1 MKSRE
6 GGWATRLLTASWITV
21 ASVAM
26 GSLVSIAHLQEY
38 APPVLLGVGE
48 TILSVALSVGILL
61 GLIFSR
67 EDISFVIT
75 MGVLA
80 SLGAYIFTLITV
92 HTPVL
97 AGIVPDIANLGG
109 GQLIRAG
116 LLTSIFILPLNLL
129 GSVAGR
135 LLGER
140 FRAFSRGVRSETL
153 PEE

>member
-1 MKSRE
+1 MKSKRR
-6 GGWATRLLTASWITV
+6 GWATKLLTASWIAV

-26 GSLVSIAHLQEY
+26 GSLVSIAHLQEF

-48 TILSVALSVGILL
+48 TLLSVALSVGILL

-67 EDISFVIT
+67 QDISFVIA

-80 SLGAYIFTLITV
+80 SMGAYIFTLLTV
-92 HTPVL
+92 YTPIL
-97 AGIVPDIANLGG
+97 AGIVPDITSLGG
-109 GQLIRAG
+109 GQLARAA

-140 FRAFSRGVRSETL
+140 FRTFSRGVRSESL